1 MRVRTADAARR
12 SALVAIVAVLVAGA
26 RPSAQF
32 EKTISSTFDGW
43 THLADGSYELVFGY
57 MNRNADEIDVPLG
70 SANQLDPAPAD
81 HGQPTNFLP
90 GRQRAAFRIH
100 VPADFKGKYVWTL
113 TYAGVTQTATASID
127 QNYSLDVGDPEPPTV
142 KAPADLT
149 ARVDQPVKLTPVV
162 GAAPRPPV
170 PQNADVVARR
180 SAGAPIAVWWSKF
193 RGPGT
198 ITFGDGPKAAVAGPT
213 PRNREQ
219 PLGAFRVACAN
230 PPAAD
235 CGTTTARF
243 SAPGTYL
250 IRIVA
255 AERSAS
261 NALLKVVVTP

>member
-1 MRVRTADAARR
+1 MRVRNGDVRR
-12 SALVAIVAVLVAGA
+12 SALVAIVALVMAGA

-70 SANQLDPAPAD
+70 PANQMDPAPAD
-81 HGQPTNFLP
+81 QGQPTTFIP
-90 GRQRAAFRIH
+90 GRQRAAFRIK
-100 VPADFKGKYVWTL
+100 VPSDFKGRYVWTL

-142 KAPADLT
+142 KVSGDVT
-149 ARVDQPVKLTPVV
+149 ARVNAAVKLTAVV

-170 PQNADVVARR
+170 PQNADIVARR
-180 SAGAPIAVWWSKF
+180 SGGAPIAVWWSKF

-198 ITFGDGPKAAVAGPT
+198 ITFGDSPKAGSTGPT
-213 PRNREQ
+213 ARNREQ
-219 PLGAFRVACAN
+219 PLGSFRVTCTN

-235 CGTTTARF
+235 CGATMARF

-250 IRIVA
+250 IRVVA
-255 AERSAS
+255 AERSAA
-261 NALLKVVVTP
+261 NTLLKVVVTP